1 MKKYLLILGTLFFS
15 QFALADSDLGGGF
28 RVVNLPVQTGTYVFM
43 QNYQITGSTTA
54 GQTVA
59 TYTVP
64 VGVTFYLQY
73 AEAEAYYLSFT
84 TTVSSF
90 GTAYLSTNGTHNYTT
105 QLAGAGLGKTGML
118 SFNPPL
124 VFATG
129 TVISW
134 LVTPAAGTGTV
145 WYGNLGGYYR

>member
-1 MKKYLLILGTLFFS
+1 MKKYPLILAALFFN
-15 QFALADSDLGGGF
+15 QFALAESDIGGGF
-28 RVVNLPVQTGTYVFM
+28 RVVNLPVQTGTNAFV

-84 TTVSSF
+84 TAVSNF
-90 GTAYLSTNGTHNYTT
+90 GAAYLSSNGVHNYST
-105 QLAGAGLGKTGML
+105 QLVGAGIGKTGML

-124 VFATG
+124 VFTTG